1 MSFKKKV
8 SGMINDPIVISI
20 LTFKTV
26 LCTINCRV
34 NYKNKNDLEKAKECD
49 RMTHRYIFIA
59 FFRAGMLGYGGGLS
73 AIPVMHRE
81 VVTVYRWM
89 EAEEFADIIA
99 LANTLP
105 GPVNTKVSG
114 YVGWRVAGFW
124 GMMNAIVASVLPTA
138 LLMVLIMTTLHSF
151 KDSAFV
157 QGMTKGVLPV
167 AGVMIGVLAWDF
179 VRLSKKTMGWLITLL
194 FLAVS
199 IVVMEVLHIHP
210 ALLIAGFIGA
220 AFVVPTKKKEK
231 QKKVDRQ

>member
-1 MSFKKKV
+1 MLYASLRNGTLLWVKG
-8 SGMINDPIVISI
+8 S
-20 LTFKTV
+20 
-26 LCTINCRV
+26 
-34 NYKNKNDLEKAKECD
+34 D
-49 RMTHRYIFIA
+49 RMIHRYIFLA

-73 AIPVMHRE
+73 AIPIMHRE

-105 GPVNTKVSG
+105 GPVNTKIAG

-124 GMMNAIVASVLPTA
+124 GMMNALIASVIPTA
-138 LLMVLIMTTLHSF
+138 FLMVLILTTLNAF

-157 QGMTKGVLPV
+157 QGMTKAVLPV

-179 VRLSKKTMGWLITLL
+179 VRLSKKTMGWAITIVFLII
-194 FLAVS
+194 S
-199 IVVMEVLHIHP
+199 IVVMELLHIHP

-220 AFVVPTKKKEK
+220 AFVIPTKKKGEQKRVDK
-231 QKKVDRQ
+231 Q

>member
-1 MSFKKKV
+1 
-8 SGMINDPIVISI
+8 MI
-20 LTFKTV
+20 
-26 LCTINCRV
+26 
-34 NYKNKNDLEKAKECD
+34 
-49 RMTHRYIFIA
+49 HRYIFLA
-59 FFRAGMLGYGGGLS
+59 FFRSGMLGYGGGLS
-73 AIPVMHRE
+73 AIPIMHRE

-105 GPVNTKVSG
+105 GPVNTKVAG

-124 GMMNAIVASVLPTA
+124 GMMNALIASVIPTA
-138 LLMVLIMTTLHSF
+138 FLMVLILTTLNAF

-179 VRLSKKTMGWLITLL
+179 VRLSKKTMGWVITIV
-194 FLAVS
+194 FLVIS
-199 IVVMEVLHIHP
+199 IVVMELLHIHP

-220 AFVVPTKKKEK
+220 AFVIPSKTKGKH
-231 QKKVDRQ
+231 KKVDKQ